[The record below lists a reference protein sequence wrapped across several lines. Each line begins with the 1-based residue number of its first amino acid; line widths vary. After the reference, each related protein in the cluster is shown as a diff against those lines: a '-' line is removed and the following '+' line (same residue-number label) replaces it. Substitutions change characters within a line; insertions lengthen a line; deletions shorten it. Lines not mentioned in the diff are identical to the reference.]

1 MEDFINTL
9 GSIFSKTGDSTLKNC
24 IYHNG
29 KINIQI
35 ELFDEE
41 LLNMEFLTEFLY
53 RKNIDM
59 KAPFNK
65 GYLQCIKLSE
75 VLNIENNH
83 YTVSGDFIAI
93 MKTQKS
99 KLNLALGLS
108 ANKYTHIITY
118 SNNEIVLAFVVNDK
132 DSYKYEYE

>member
-1 MEDFINTL
+1 MSDFINTL

-35 ELFDEE
+35 ELFDDE

-53 RKNIDM
+53 RKDIEM
-59 KAPFNK
+59 KSPFNK
-65 GYLQCIKLSE
+65 GYFRCIKLSE
-75 VLNIENNH
+75 VLNIENSH
-83 YTVSGDFIAI
+83 YTVSGDFITI

-108 ANKYTHIITY
+108 VNKHTHIITF
-118 SNNEIVLAFVVNDK
+118 SNSEIVLAFVVNDK
-132 DSYKYEYE
+132 DSYKCEYE

>member
-24 IYHNG
+24 SYQNG

-35 ELFDEE
+35 ELFDDE

-65 GYLQCIKLSE
+65 GYLKCIKLSE

-83 YTVSGDFIAI
+83 YTVSGDFITI